1 MNMKRIITFAMVA
14 LVAVTTADAGRKRE
28 KSGKVDGS
36 TFTDAAHGF
45 ALKAGDNW
53 NIKMMDADANYRVS
67 FTQNKFDVPP
77 DYQAAPD
84 YTKVPRM
91 IVWIDTSKVGAFA
104 FIDSLVSP
112 TYKSKQK
119 QEILKEFEIL
129 TEPKVLPKGRQP
141 ITVGKDKG
149 VRWDGRA
156 EYMKEIQTS
165 ASDVSGKRVKQAYMG
180 SIYVLKHGDK
190 MLVFHLIGEE
200 MFFDNIHRE
209 ALEMINSLTWPDSA
223 KN

>member
-1 MNMKRIITFAMVA
+1 MKRIFTFAVA
-14 LVAVTTADAGRKRE
+14 MLVAVTTADAGRKRE
-28 KSGKVDGS
+28 KSGKVEGQ

-45 ALKAGDNW
+45 ALTAGGNW
-53 NIKMMDADANYRVS
+53 NIKTMDADANFRVS
-67 FTQNKFDVPP
+67 FTQKKFEVPP
-77 DYQAAPD
+77 DYLSAPD

-91 IVWIDTSKVGAFA
+91 IVWIDTTKMGAFA
-104 FIDSLVSP
+104 FLDSLVSS

-119 QEILKEFEIL
+119 SEVLKEFEIL

-141 ITVGKDKG
+141 ITVGSDKG

-156 EYMKEIQTS
+156 EYMKEVQTS
-165 ASDVSGKRVKQAYMG
+165 ASDVSGRRVKSAYMG
-180 SIYVLKHGDK
+180 SIYALKHGDK

-200 MFFDNIHRE
+200 KFYDNIQRD
-209 ALEMINSLTWPDSA
+209 ALAIINSLTWPESA